1 MLLLVNLIS
10 CCVLRRSHAGGHG
23 GIGVALCDLCVKDEV
38 SVRTWLARWIADM
51 KRTLI
56 ALLGSRGGS
65 TLDGLRGLVEGVPM
79 DGQSGA
85 RQKGGMSP
93 YLMVSIMNVV
103 SCEGLENWM

>member
-1 MLLLVNLIS
+1 M
-10 CCVLRRSHAGGHG
+10 
-23 GIGVALCDLCVKDEV
+23 ALCDLCVTDEV

-65 TLDGLRGLVEGVPM
+65 TLDGLRGLVDGVPI
-79 DGQSGA
+79 DGQGGA
-85 RQKGGMSP
+85 RQKGGMTP

-103 SCEGLENWM
+103 SCERSESWM